1 MTTPPAPPA
10 PPVPPPTPPTPPPA
24 PPTPPP
30 TPPAPPAPPAGS
42 PEEELARLRAVLDD
56 ERKQRKAADDKL
68 AKLTTAAMT
77 EQERAVATA
86 REEGKAEAAAEH
98 AQALAAAEFRAAAA
112 GRIAKPEAAL
122 ARLDLAKLVKD
133 GKPDT
138 AAIKAAVD
146 DLAAVPPPPGRVPA
160 GPRDPGGPA
169 NGDFFREQ
177 LARG

>member
-10 PPVPPPTPPTPPPA
+10 PPADPPPPAPPA

-30 TPPAPPAPPAGS
+30 TPPAPPAGS
-42 PEEELARLRAVLDD
+42 DAEELAKLRGILDD
-56 ERKQRKAADDKL
+56 ERRQRKAAEDKL
-68 AKLTTAAMT
+68 GKLTKDAMT
-77 EQERAVATA
+77 EQERAVADA
-86 REEGKAEAAAEH
+86 REQGKAEAAAEN
-98 AQALAAAEFRAAAA
+98 AQALAAAEFRAVAA

-160 GPRDPGGPA
+160 GPRDPGAPA
-169 NGDFFREQ
+169 NGDFFRDQ
-177 LARG
+177 MARG